1 MDTGDDSTDAKT
13 KPLTIDDLN
22 EISTLSALSNVDKE
36 DILKLYNSCIE
47 YFNYVQEI
55 SDELYISIDAIE
67 DMYETLLC
75 DNMIIM
81 YEGNENII
89 EGIKFYN
96 RIFTKTMQIETY
108 SDLVDVVEY
117 YLSDEH
123 TQFTTTQYNIL
134 ICCLKIQTHLF
145 WHYCMHLSPNLWR
158 TNPDDAIRDII
169 CYRESAIEEMKI
181 IHEIIKKRK
190 NAGTGIN

>member
-1 MDTGDDSTDAKT
+1 MDTEDNTDDMKS
-13 KPLTIDDLN
+13 KPLTMDDLD
-22 EISTLSALSNVDKE
+22 EIPTLTTLSDVGKE
-36 DILKLYNSCIE
+36 DILKLYNSCVE

-55 SDELYISIDAIE
+55 SDELYISIDTIE

-96 RIFTKTMQIETY
+96 EIFVKTTQIETY

-117 YLSDEH
+117 YLSDKH
-123 TQFTTTQYNIL
+123 TPFTTTQYNIL

-158 TNPDDAIRDII
+158 ADPEDAVRDII

-181 IHEIIKKRK
+181 IHKIIENRKKDE
-190 NAGTGIN
+190 NGII